1 MSGAVLTAAAGA
13 LAAGLALGVVWSAA
27 TVRRLRRRVQE
38 LRAKKHIKS
47 AEDPDVE
54 KMSTHEKA
62 LYYQMLDELERGEQ
76 PAPPAKRDGRGREPD
91 KSETMKRVVWVC
103 LAMGIAWVWCS
114 YILAYLDHPQIAES
128 LSQVAVTEIIGV
140 VLAYAIKSS
149 IENLSKHNRWPDR
162 GDPAEAA
169 APEETGGEEGGGIG

>member
-1 MSGAVLTAAAGA
+1 MGSGTVSIIAGA
-13 LAAGLALGVVWSAA
+13 SAFAGVAVGLIVGEWRSK
-27 TVRRLRRRVQE
+27 RLRRRNRE
-38 LRAKKHIKS
+38 LRS
-47 AEDPDVE
+47 ALNE
-54 KMSTHEKA
+54 
-62 LYYQMLDELERGEQ
+62 
-76 PAPPAKRDGRGREPD
+76 GREPD
-91 KSETMKRVVWVC
+91 KPETMKRVIWVC
-103 LAMGIAWVWCS
+103 LVMGFAWVWCS

-169 APEETGGEEGGGIG
+169 APEETGGEEGGVG

>member
-1 MSGAVLTAAAGA
+1 MSGGIVSIMAGA
-13 LAAGLALGVVWSAA
+13 SAFVGVFVGLTVWEW
-27 TVRRLRRRVQE
+27 RNKRLRRRNRE
-38 LRAKKHIKS
+38 LRAEKHIKR
-47 AEDPDVE
+47 AENPDVE
-54 KMSTHEKA
+54 KMSNNEKA
-62 LYYQMLDELERGEQ
+62 MYYQMLDELERGEK
-76 PAPPAKRDGRGREPD
+76 PAPPAKMGRGT
-91 KSETMKRVVWVC
+91 ETMKLVVWVC

-169 APEETGGEEGGGIG
+169 APDGTGGEEGGGVG